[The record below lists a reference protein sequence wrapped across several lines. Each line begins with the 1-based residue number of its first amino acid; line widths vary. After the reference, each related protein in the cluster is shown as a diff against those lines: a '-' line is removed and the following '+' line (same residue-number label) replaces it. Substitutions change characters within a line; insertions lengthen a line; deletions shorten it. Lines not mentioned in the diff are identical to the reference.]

1 MGKQWRNNKLLVG
14 GVFYSVEMDT
24 YKNVLIE
31 FSRFKVFLAEIR
43 RRQVAYVSLYLPQYN

>member
-1 MGKQWRNNKLLVG
+1 MAEQQIVSW

>member
-1 MGKQWRNNKLLVG
+1 MAEQQIVSW

-31 FSRFKVFLAEIR
+31 FSRFKVFLSEIR
-43 RRQVAYVSLYLPQYN
+43 RRQVAYVSLYLPQHN